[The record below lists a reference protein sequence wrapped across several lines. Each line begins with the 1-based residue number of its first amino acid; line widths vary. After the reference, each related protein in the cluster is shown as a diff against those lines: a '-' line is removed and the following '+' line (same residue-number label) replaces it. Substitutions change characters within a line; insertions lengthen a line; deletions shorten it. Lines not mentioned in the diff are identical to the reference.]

1 MATTTLYLLL
11 FVSFVSAREFTDA
24 ETSSFPKLF
33 HLDDYERCLAKEDGV
48 YCLGTFDLTPAKLPH
63 ATYDL
68 MKAYSDESYRHF
80 NRTKIYRGF
89 CLSDRCSSTALARF
103 QTTLDLGKDPE
114 ELFERCTDFYM
125 QNENFHASLQSLDYC
140 RTHADI
146 IEASERPPTSAEV
159 IFKNV
164 VYALVIANIVGTIYD
179 NYAGDNPNKS
189 KLLSAFSIPANWRRL
204 TFIREGG
211 DPRQAALVPMEGL
224 RVMALGFTTYA
235 HANVIHYM
243 FHIKNPEYLEGL
255 TQRVDGVYLSDGT
268 SLIQAFVMM
277 TCFLTGYNLLIYSQK
292 QELGLHMLPLCI
304 IKRLI
309 RITPVHLLIVGFGAT
324 WWMNTRDGPLVSTT
338 IGLESEACT
347 TKFWSHVF
355 LVNNIVDSDKYC
367 VVPTWFLPVNMHM
380 YILACTLT
388 LLLWRRR
395 CFAVRLYLVLF
406 FASCLLNG
414 FVAYMKDYKSMIYLS
429 TPEQIRRIF
438 RDTPSFTEFYLSSWG
453 ALPACFLGLILA
465 HIQFALD
472 ERKIKL
478 SDYKW
483 FVYLHYTT
491 FPVTFVWALT
501 GVYARS
507 HSSDLFNALYMAFD
521 RPMFCI
527 LMCIGLLGAF
537 HIDGPIRKFYSWR
550 GWRTMARMSLT
561 VMMLHWCVDMTIAN
575 RSVAYGT
582 SAIDMLVDWC
592 ATNLITY
599 VLAVPITVLV
609 EIPMQ
614 RFIEAV
620 IF

>member
-1 MATTTLYLLL
+1 MAVTTVFILLL
-11 FVSFVSAREFTDA
+11 ATFGSAREYTDV
-24 ETSSFPKLF
+24 ETSSFPALF

-48 YCLGTFDLTPAKLPH
+48 YCLGTFDLTPAQLPH
-63 ATYDL
+63 TTYDL

-80 NRTKIYRGF
+80 NRTRIYRGY
-89 CLSDRCSSTALARF
+89 CLSERCSSATLARF
-103 QTTLDLGKDPE
+103 NTTFDLGDSPE
-114 ELFERCTDFYM
+114 KLFERCTNFYM
-125 QNENFHASLQSLDYC
+125 QAENFHASIKSVDYC
-140 RTHADI
+140 RTHSDI
-146 IEASERPPTSAEV
+146 IEASERPPTSAEL

-179 NYAGDNPNKS
+179 NFAGDNPNKS

-235 HANVIHYM
+235 HANVIHFM
-243 FHIKNPEYLEGL
+243 FHIKNPEYLEKL
-255 TQRVDGVYLSDGT
+255 TQRLDGIYLSDGT

-292 QELGLHMLPLCI
+292 QELGLYMLPLCI

-324 WWMNTRDGPLVSTT
+324 WWLNTRDGPLVSTT

-380 YILACTLT
+380 YILACTFT

-414 FVAYMKDYKSMIYLS
+414 FVAYMKDYRSMIYLA

-453 ALPACFLGLILA
+453 ALPACFIGLILA
-465 HIQFALD
+465 NIQFALD

-491 FPVTFVWALT
+491 FPMLFVWALT
-501 GVYARS
+501 GVYARE
-507 HSSDLFNALYMAFD
+507 HSSSLFNAAYIAFD

-527 LMCIGLLGAF
+527 LMCVCLMGVF

-582 SAIDMLVDWC
+582 SAIDMVVDWC

-599 VLAVPITVLV
+599 VIAVPITILV

-614 RFIEAV
+614 RFIEAL